1 MTFSIMVVRIIS
13 VIGIRFFH
21 FCYLA
26 RVIDG
31 MEVNSIVSICVGN
44 GNKCASQYSR
54 HPAIKHVQYNPT
66 TTYYPLQ
73 HGMTQSGEGA
83 YSPLS
88 VRENGKNQYMRDL
101 ANRALNI
108 AQQLGASYVDVR
120 VMERTTEGID
130 VKNGRVE
137 GISSGTSS
145 GFNVRVIVDGAWGFA
160 SSANMDDAEAER
172 VAKQSVQIARA
183 SALVA
188 GEPVILSPLAPQHGF
203 YRTPMQQ
210 DPFIIPLN
218 QKVQLLLNADAAMR
232 SVQGVSLTNSNMEYA
247 REHKLFVSSEGSEV
261 EQELYD
267 VGAAIDASAV
277 DPTSSEIQTRS
288 YPNSFG
294 RQAGTSGYEFIE
306 AMDLANHGARI
317 GEEAVK
323 LLAAPQC
330 PSGVTT
336 IILDGQQTALQVHES
351 CGHPIELDR
360 VLGMEAG
367 FVGKSFLTTDKLNGH
382 YCYGSDVV
390 NLTADATLPG
400 GLGTFGWDDEGVP
413 AQRTPIVTNGIFSG
427 YLMSRDTAPLLG
439 LTSNGC
445 VRADSWNRLPM
456 IRMTNVSLEPGTWTL
471 DDLIADTDDGIYMSI
486 NKSWSIDD
494 RRLNFQFGVELAYE
508 IEHGKLGRMLKNATY
523 TGITPQFWGSC
534 DAICNHDAW
543 VVWGTPNCG
552 KGEPMQTMRT
562 GHGAAPARFRNVQ
575 IGVGSW

>member
-1 MTFSIMVVRIIS
+1 
-13 VIGIRFFH
+13 
-21 FCYLA
+21 
-26 RVIDG
+26 
-31 MEVNSIVSICVGN
+31 
-44 GNKCASQYSR
+44 
-54 HPAIKHVQYNPT
+54 
-66 TTYYPLQ
+66 
-73 HGMTQSGEGA
+73 
-83 YSPLS
+83 
-88 VRENGKNQYMRDL
+88 MRDL

-160 SSANMDDAEAER
+160 SSADMDEDEVER
-172 VAKQSVQIARA
+172 IAKQAVQIARA

-188 GEPVILSPLAPQHGF
+188 GEPVVLSTLAPQHGF
-203 YRTPMQQ
+203 YHTPMQK
-210 DPFIIPLN
+210 DPFTIPLN
-218 QKVQLLLNADAAMR
+218 QKVQLLLDADAAMR

-267 VGAAIDASAV
+267 LGAAIDASAV

-306 AMDLANHGARI
+306 AMDLVNHGVRI

-323 LLAAPQC
+323 LLNAPQC
-330 PSGVTT
+330 PAGVTT
-336 IILDGQQTALQVHES
+336 IILDGPQTALQVHES

-367 FVGKSFLTTDKLNGH
+367 FVGKSFLTTDKLNGR
-382 YCYGSDVV
+382 YRYGSDIV
-390 NLTADATLPG
+390 NLTADATIPG

-427 YLMSRDTAPLLG
+427 YLMSRDTAPMLG

-456 IRMTNVSLEPGTWTL
+456 IRMTNVSLEPGTWKL
-471 DDLIADTDDGIYMSI
+471 DDLIADTGDGIYMSI

-508 IEHGKLGRMLKNATY
+508 IKHGQLRRMLKNATY

-534 DAICNHDAW
+534 DAICNSDEW

-552 KGEPMQTMRT
+552 KGEPVQTMRT

-575 IGVGSW
+575 VGVGRW